1 MKASKNMNTNRM
13 TVAVA
18 DIRLDPD
25 LQPRVIMTAAAID
38 DYTEAMEAGAEFPA
52 CLVVD
57 DGTAIWC
64 VDGFHRIKAAMA
76 LNRPNIECDVIYG
89 TREEAMWW
97 AAGANQRH
105 GVRRTNADKRRAV
118 ALALNAAP
126 DASLREIAEHCG
138 VSHQNVANFKASFG
152 KAEELS
158 EVVTDRSAGLESE
171 MVKTEDT
178 VKDSI
183 TASCEAINAVIRQIK
198 VAQHQFAALCATP
211 AGAAVPAQRIGT
223 DLKNA
228 ITALKQS
235 MPYKQCPICGGGG
248 CQTCRLTGHVTKQ
261 MWDLIPPDQRGA

>member
-1 MKASKNMNTNRM
+1 MNTKRM

-25 LQPRVIMTAAAID
+25 LQPRVIMTVAAID

-57 DGTAIWC
+57 DGTSYWC
-64 VDGFHRIKAAMA
+64 VDGFHRIKAAIA
-76 LNRPNIECDVIYG
+76 LNRPYIECDVLEG
-89 TREEAMWW
+89 SREDAMWW

-118 ALALNAAP
+118 ALALHAKS

-138 VSHQNVANFKASFG
+138 VSHQTVADYKASLG
-152 KAEELS
+152 KAEQLA
-158 EVVTDRSAGLESE
+158 EVVTDRSAGLEAE
-171 MVKTEDT
+171 IVRTDDT
-178 VKDSI
+178 VDDLIK
-183 TASCEAINAVIRQIK
+183 ASCEAINTVIQQIK
-198 VAQHQFAALCATP
+198 VAQQEFAALCATP

-228 ITALKQS
+228 IIALKQS

-261 MWDLIPPDQRGA
+261 MWDLIPPEQRGA